1 MSKKSPISSLM
12 AEEKARKQ
20 WDGNEAFIKFVEKNR
35 EETYNA
41 LVGDKGG
48 EDDWQN
54 ALVPGLMSMVH
65 YTATDEEFDMVLAL
79 FVESL
84 VARAKKQVNP
94 KHKRNELWKIMFT
107 LTIARDIESIEQKDK
122 MYDFLENRVVY
133 TLYMYLW
140 RDYSKQINKEE
151 NTDNAG

>member
-1 MSKKSPISSLM
+1 MAKKSLINSLM

-65 YTATDEEFDMVLAL
+65 YSVNDEEFDMVLAL

-84 VARAKKQVNP
+84 IARAKKQVNP

-107 LTIARDIESIEQKDK
+107 LSIARNIESIEEKDK

-133 TLYMYLW
+133 SLYMFLW
-140 RDYSKQINKEE
+140 RDYSKLTKKEE
-151 NTDNAG
+151 KTNESE